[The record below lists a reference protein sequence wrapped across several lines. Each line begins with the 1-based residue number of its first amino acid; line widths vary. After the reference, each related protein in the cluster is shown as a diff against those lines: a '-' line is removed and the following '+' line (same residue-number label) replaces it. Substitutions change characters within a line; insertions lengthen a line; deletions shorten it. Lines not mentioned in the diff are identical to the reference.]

1 MPLLIKGAVS
11 QKLEKKKKRRRYR
24 VFLSYKSK
32 ACCLLN
38 LMHTTLQSTKQAKC
52 KEKKAETVTLAA

>member
-11 QKLEKKKKRRRYR
+11 QKLKKKKRRYR

-52 KEKKAETVTLAA
+52 KKKKAETVTLAA